1 MGEGST
7 IGVSSLRWTNW
18 KTLLETGKNR
28 FSGLL
33 LSDFRS
39 HLFVKG
45 GNSMWHRAW
54 AAVQNVFF
62 VTEWAPDVTTETLR
76 ADAVAG
82 LTVGVMLIP
91 QGMAY
96 AVIAGMP
103 PIYGLYAGLVPLLAY
118 PLFGSS
124 RHLALGPVA
133 IDMLIVGAGVGALA
147 QTGTDRYIALAILLT
162 AMVGLMQVAMGA
174 MQLGFVANLLSR
186 PVIAGLTSAAALIIS
201 ASQLGN
207 LLGIEVGR
215 SQYVHV
221 LLLETIQ
228 NIGDAHLLT
237 LGIAAAC
244 VALLVGLS
252 RWAPPVP
259 EALVV
264 VVGGTLASWF
274 FGFDQH
280 GVAVIGA
287 IPDGLPTPELWT
299 VNVSDLNSLLPTA
312 VTLALVQ
319 FMNSVSLGRVFATRH
334 GYTVD
339 ANRELIGV
347 GAGNFLGS
355 LFQSIPASGSFSR
368 SAVNDQ
374 AGAESPL
381 ANVVAA
387 TVIGLTLL
395 FLTPLFYYLPV
406 PVLAAI
412 IVVAGIGLIDVKELR
427 ALFRTRRRDGSIAL
441 FTASAILFIG
451 LQEGILLGIGA
462 SVVAVLFRISRPNVA
477 ELGHVPGT
485 RLFRDMDRFE
495 QAVRLKDIMV
505 LRVDAAFSFANAEYF
520 KDFIL
525 EKSEQEGRDVE
536 VVVVDGSSINDLDS
550 TAIEAL
556 TSVVESLEEE
566 NIELHLTGL
575 IGPVREVV
583 RRSGLHALLGE
594 SRFHLDPHE
603 AVVRVLERWD
613 AADDGDRVERYFA
626 ATEPEKKESTPAAS

>member
-1 MGEGST
+1 MWQRVWPT
-7 IGVSSLRWTNW
+7 I
-18 KTLLETGKNR
+18 
-28 FSGLL
+28 
-33 LSDFRS
+33 
-39 HLFVKG
+39 
-45 GNSMWHRAW
+45 
-54 AAVQNVFF
+54 QNAFYI
-62 VTEWAPDVTTETLR
+62 TEWWPGVTTETLR
-76 ADAVAG
+76 ADAIAG

-91 QGMAY
+91 QSMAY

-133 IDMLIVGAGVGALA
+133 IDMLIVGAGVGGLA
-147 QTGTDRYIALAILLT
+147 QMGTDRYVALAILLT
-162 AMVGLMQVAMGA
+162 AMVGLMQMTMGM

-201 ASQLGN
+201 MSQLGN
-207 LLGIEVGR
+207 LLGLELGR

-221 LLLETIQ
+221 LLQEAVQ
-228 NIGDAHLLT
+228 NVGDVHLLT
-237 LGIAAAC
+237 LGVAAIC
-244 VALLVGLS
+244 TALLVGLP
-252 RWAPPVP
+252 RWAPMVP

-264 VVGGTLASWF
+264 VVGATLASWF
-274 FGFDQH
+274 FELNQY
-280 GVAVIGA
+280 GVEVIGS
-287 IPDGLPTPELWT
+287 IPDGLPMPELWT
-299 VNVSDLNSLLPTA
+299 VNFSDLNTLLPTA

-334 GYTVD
+334 GYTID
-339 ANRELIGV
+339 ANRELVGV
-347 GAGNFLGS
+347 GAANFLGS

-374 AGAESPL
+374 AGAKSPL
-381 ANVVAA
+381 ANMVAA

-406 PVLAAI
+406 PALAAI
-412 IVVAGIGLIDVKELR
+412 IVVAGIGLIDFKELR
-427 ALFRTRRRDGSIAL
+427 ALFKTRRRDGSIAF
-441 FTASAILFIG
+441 FTACAILFIG

-462 SVVAVLFRISRPNVA
+462 SVIAVLYRISRPNVA

-495 QAVRLKDIMV
+495 QSVRLKDIMV

-525 EKSEQEGRDVE
+525 EKSEREGRNVE
-536 VVVVDGSSINDLDS
+536 VVVVDGSSINALDA
-550 TAIEAL
+550 TAIGAL
-556 TSVVESLEEE
+556 VSVVESLEEE

-594 SRFHLDPHE
+594 NRFHLDPHE
-603 AVVRVLERWD
+603 AVVHVLERWD
-613 AADDGDRVERYFA
+613 AEDDGDRIENYFA
-626 ATEPEKKESTPAAS
+626 TTEPEKKESTPAAS

>member
-1 MGEGST
+1 MRPVRQRAPISNETPFLEGMN
-7 IGVSSLRWTNW
+7 V
-18 KTLLETGKNR
+18 
-28 FSGLL
+28 
-33 LSDFRS
+33 
-39 HLFVKG
+39 
-45 GNSMWHRAW
+45 MWQRAW
-54 AAVQNVFF
+54 ATIQSALYI
-62 VTEWAPDVTTETLR
+62 TEWGPTVTGETLR
-76 ADAVAG
+76 ADAIAG

-91 QGMAY
+91 QSMAY

-103 PIYGLYAGLVPLLAY
+103 PIYGLYAGLVPLLTY

-133 IDMLIVGAGVGALA
+133 IDMLIVGAGVGGLA
-147 QTGTDRYIALAILLT
+147 QMGTDRYVALAILLT
-162 AMVGLMQVAMGA
+162 AMVGLMQIAMGV

-201 ASQLGN
+201 TSQLGN
-207 LLGIEVGR
+207 LLGLELGR

-221 LLLETIQ
+221 VLQEALQKVGHT
-228 NIGDAHLLT
+228 HLLT
-237 LGIAAAC
+237 LGIAAIC
-244 VALLVGLS
+244 IVLLVGLP
-252 RWAPPVP
+252 RWAPLVP

-264 VVGGTLASWF
+264 VVGATLASWF
-274 FGFDQH
+274 FELKQY
-280 GVAVIGA
+280 GVEVVGA
-287 IPDGLPTPELWT
+287 IPDGLPAPELWA
-299 VNVSDLNSLLPTA
+299 VNFSDLNMLLPTA

-334 GYTVD
+334 GYTID
-339 ANRELIGV
+339 ANRELVGV
-347 GAGNFLGS
+347 GAANLFGS

-374 AGAESPL
+374 AGAKSPL

-406 PVLAAI
+406 PALAAI
-412 IVVAGIGLIDVKELR
+412 IVVAGIGLIDFKELQ
-427 ALFRTRRRDGSIAL
+427 ALFKTRRRDGSIAL
-441 FTASAILFIG
+441 FTASVILFIG

-462 SVVAVLFRISRPNVA
+462 SVIAVLYRISRPNVA

-495 QAVRLKDIMV
+495 QSVRLKDIMV

-525 EKSEQEGRDVE
+525 EKSEREGRSVE
-536 VVVVDGSSINDLDS
+536 VVIVDGSSINDLDS
-550 TAIEAL
+550 TAIGSL
-556 TSVVESLEEE
+556 VSVVESLEEE

-594 SRFHLDPHE
+594 DRFHLDPHE
-603 AVVRVLERWD
+603 AVVHVLERWD
-613 AADDGDRVERYFA
+613 AQDDGDRIERYFA
-626 ATEPEKKESTPAAS
+626 TTKPEKKESTPAAS